1 MRGGPAHTDL
11 QRMFMPAISS
21 MAERRWTMAC
31 SRLSSRAPTARAV
44 VTTRGIATG
53 STATST
59 TIASFSAPGHSCPSR
74 NSSTKKIGMQLKFG
88 FRGRVLGVSRGS
100 RCTRGAASARPHLRS
115 CRMRRCRD
123 PSLPEEA
130 DEAHDLRD
138 GPEELLHVALVL
150 RG

>member
-74 NSSTKKIGMQLKFG
+74 NSSTKKIGMQLKF
-88 FRGRVLGVSRGS
+88 S
-100 RCTRGAASARPHLRS
+100 
-115 CRMRRCRD
+115 
-123 PSLPEEA
+123 
-130 DEAHDLRD
+130 
-138 GPEELLHVALVL
+138 
-150 RG
+150 

>member
-1 MRGGPAHTDL
+1 MGGGPAHTDL

-88 FRGRVLGVSRGS
+88 FRGEGFGGQSRFQVHARGRECTAASTIVQDATLSGPVL
-100 RCTRGAASARPHLRS
+100 TRGG
-115 CRMRRCRD
+115 RR
-123 PSLPEEA
+123 
-130 DEAHDLRD
+130 
-138 GPEELLHVALVL
+138 GT
-150 RG
+150 